1 MENKNAPL
9 VSVIMPAYNAERF
22 LEEAIRS
29 VMSQTVTDWE
39 LLVLDDG
46 SKDRT
51 ATIAADLAAQDS
63 RIRFLPNEANM
74 GVAKTRNRG
83 FALCRGQYV
92 ALLDSDD
99 VWHPDKLEKQLAL
112 AEQTDAD
119 MVYCSYGIMDEYS
132 KPSRRDY
139 VVRECVDLKA
149 LLRENSIGCSTVML
163 RRELV
168 KTYRFIEDFYH
179 EDYVLWLQ
187 LLQDGCKAVGC
198 AEVLVQW
205 RLIANSRSFDK
216 RRSAK
221 KRWLIYRQY
230 MQMPA
235 WKSAWYFAQ
244 YTVSGVKKYLFSK

>member
-149 LLRENSIGCSTVML
+149 LLRENCIGCSTVML

-168 KTYRFIEDFYH
+168 KTYRFIEDF
-179 EDYVLWLQ
+179 
-187 LLQDGCKAVGC
+187 
-198 AEVLVQW
+198 
-205 RLIANSRSFDK
+205 
-216 RRSAK
+216 
-221 KRWLIYRQY
+221 
-230 MQMPA
+230 
-235 WKSAWYFAQ
+235 
-244 YTVSGVKKYLFSK
+244 